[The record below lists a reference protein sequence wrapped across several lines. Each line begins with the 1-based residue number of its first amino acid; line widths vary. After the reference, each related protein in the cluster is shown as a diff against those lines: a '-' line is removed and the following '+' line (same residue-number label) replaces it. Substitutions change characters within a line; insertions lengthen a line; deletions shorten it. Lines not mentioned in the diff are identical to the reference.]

1 MSNFILI
8 AICILSGMIL
18 RRSKLL
24 PVDAHKGINAWII
37 YLALPAVSV
46 KYLPHI
52 QWSDSLLF
60 PVLGPLITWFCAW
73 LYIRMYASANK
84 LDKPSEGGLK
94 LTAGLANTSFL
105 GFPLV
110 AAWFGE
116 QYIGIAI
123 ICDQVTFMLLSTAG
137 IIVAMN
143 SSEHHELK
151 PMILVKRL
159 LTFPPFIGC
168 VLALTIPRF
177 IDISPIDPLINK
189 MADTVG
195 PLALFSIGLQLQFAG
210 WRKEIKHIS
219 FALLFKLILAPL
231 LVLLAAMMMGL
242 KGIIPQITV
251 FEAAMATL
259 LSSGIICDQYG
270 LRPQLANL
278 VIGIG
283 ILISF
288 ITTTGWYYIIT
299 YFL

>member
-24 PVDAHKGINAWII
+24 PGDAHKGINAWII
-37 YLALPAVSV
+37 YLALPAVSF

-60 PVLGPLITWFCAW
+60 PVLGPVIIWFCAW
-73 LYIRMYASANK
+73 IYIRWYASANK

-151 PMILVKRL
+151 PMILIKRL

-210 WRKEIKHIS
+210 WQKEIKHIS
-219 FALLFKLILAPL
+219 FTLLFKLVLAPL
-231 LVLLAAMMMGL
+231 IVLLVAMLMGL
-242 KGIIPQITV
+242 KGIIPQVTV

-288 ITTTGWYYIIT
+288 VTTTGWYYIIT